1 MKKILIIDDSTVM
14 RNIHKNLLK
23 EHNVPDES
31 LLEAKDGDFALIT
44 AKKEDIDIFLVDWNM
59 PGLNGLDFTKAVRT
73 MDKYKDTPIIMITS
87 EAAKYN
93 VVEAIEAGVTNYI
106 VKPIK
111 GDLLWSKISKYVTGE

>member
-1 MKKILIIDDSTVM
+1 MKILIIDDSTVM
-14 RNIHKNLLK
+14 RNIHKNTLK
-23 EHNVPDES
+23 EHNVPEEN

-44 AKKEDIDIFLVDWNM
+44 AKKETIDIFLVDWNM
-59 PGLNGLDFTKAVRT
+59 PGLNGLDFTKAIRT

-111 GDLLWSKISKYVTGE
+111 GEILWSKISKYITGT